1 MHGISLIGVSPENF
15 QDTLVLIRFVLL
27 KQNGLLKKVNLF
39 DVMSVQLDTQQALMS
54 DVFEFVRTRRVELL
68 NLNLSH
74 TIYRRQENRFRKLCL
89 YETVRNIL
97 LCIAIV
103 SKKERAGISVC
114 YETLGKARR

>member
-1 MHGISLIGVSPENF
+1 M
-15 QDTLVLIRFVLL
+15 RFVLL

-39 DVMSVQLDTQQALMS
+39 DVMSMQLDTQQGLMS
-54 DVFEFVRTRRVELL
+54 DVFEFVRKRRVELL
-68 NLNLSH
+68 DLNLPH

-103 SKKERAGISVC
+103 FEKRKGGKYPAPGNISSFI
-114 YETLGKARR
+114 